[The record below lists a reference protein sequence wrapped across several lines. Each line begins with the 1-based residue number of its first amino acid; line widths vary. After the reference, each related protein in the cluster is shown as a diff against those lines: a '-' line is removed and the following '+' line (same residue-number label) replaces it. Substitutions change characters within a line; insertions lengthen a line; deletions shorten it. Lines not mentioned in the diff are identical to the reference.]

1 MELWQ
6 NCLVGLGVTVFS
18 GMVGCLCYYC
28 WAQYHKSSIRNDE
41 EQHKPN
47 NDSPACSMDENQK
60 MISDSSLNLAVSPS
74 PSPPPPCYLTELSAP
89 PIHFFHRSD
98 PSRQVPL
105 PYPAV
110 STLSNS
116 KDIRRCL
123 SLSPFLGQKPSS
135 PERMTT
141 TDSHSPSPALSKIT
155 SSWSSWKRRS

>member
-18 GMVGCLCYYC
+18 GIIGCLCYYC
-28 WAQYHKSSIRNDE
+28 WAQYHKNSLRNDE
-41 EQHKPN
+41 EQHQPN
-47 NDSPACSMDENQK
+47 NDSPICSMDDNQK
-60 MISDSSLNLAVSPS
+60 MISGSSLSSSPS
-74 PSPPPPCYLTELSAP
+74 SPPPPCYLTELSAP

-105 PYPAV
+105 PYLSV

-123 SLSPFLGQKPSS
+123 SLSPFLGQKSPS

-141 TDSHSPSPALSKIT
+141 IDSRSPSPALSKMT
-155 SSWSSWKRRS
+155 TSWSSWKRRS